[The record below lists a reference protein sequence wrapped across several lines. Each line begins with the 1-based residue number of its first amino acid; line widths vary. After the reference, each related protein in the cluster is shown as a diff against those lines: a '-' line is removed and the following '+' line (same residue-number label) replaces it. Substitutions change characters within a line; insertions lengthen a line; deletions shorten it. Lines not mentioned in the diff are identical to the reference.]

1 MSMKQELKIIGVNPI
16 WITALLTGTFWAV
29 CATGGDNV
37 HWGYLG
43 FELIFPFYLSVAV
56 GEWCK
61 TRTDPMFEVIAAQGK
76 SLFHWIVRRFLLLF
90 SLVSIFALVGMVGVM
105 FLKANMSFGDLVIA
119 FFPTAFFLASLC
131 VLLSVTTRVQHIATM
146 IMGVLWLFSIMS
158 MSLLRFK
165 AVQYFYPFAR
175 YAEIQEPVWV
185 INKGVLLAVGVV
197 SWICTYVII
206 KKRIFETHF

>member
-16 WITALLTGTFWAV
+16 WITALLTGAFWAV

-43 FELIFPFYLSVAV
+43 FELIFPFYLSVVV

-90 SLVSIFALVGMVGVM
+90 GLVSIFALVGMVGVM

-119 FFPTAFFLASLC
+119 FFPTAFFLTSLC
-131 VLLSVTTRVQHIATM
+131 VLLSVITRGQHIATM

-165 AVQYFYPFAR
+165 VIQYFYPFAR

-206 KKRIFETHF
+206 KKRIWAK

>member
-16 WITALLTGTFWAV
+16 WITALLTGAFWVV
-29 CATGGDNV
+29 CATGGENV

-43 FELIFPFYLSVAV
+43 FELIFPFYLSVVV

-76 SLFHWIVRRFLLLF
+76 SLFHWIVRKFLLLF
-90 SLVSIFALVGMVGVM
+90 GLVSIFALVGMVGVM

-146 IMGVLWLFSIMS
+146 IMGVLWLFSVMS

-165 AVQYFYPFAR
+165 VVQYFYLFAR
-175 YAEIQEPVWV
+175 YAEIQEPVWI
-185 INKGVLLAVGVV
+185 INKGVLLAAGIV

-206 KKRIFETHF
+206 KKRIWAK

>member
-1 MSMKQELKIIGVNPI
+1 MKQELKIIGVNPI

-90 SLVSIFALVGMVGVM
+90 GLVSIFALVGMVGVM

-185 INKGVLLAVGVV
+185 INKGVLLAVGVG

>member
-1 MSMKQELKIIGVNPI
+1 MKQELKIIGVNPI